1 MFSSG
6 PVAMLL
12 ESGLG
17 LLAVEALMSAAIVT
31 VPLQS
36 GGARGNSFFI
46 LLISLEG
53 AENVKRHGISSPP
66 CGKSLEYCLASVM
79 VHVIIPPLL
88 RNTEHVTE
96 IFLGMWPT
104 IMLSLIIATA

>member
-1 MFSSG
+1 
-6 PVAMLL
+6 MLL

-17 LLAVEALMSAAIVT
+17 LLAVEALMLAAIVA
-31 VPLQS
+31 VPPQS

-46 LLISLEG
+46 LLISLEE

-66 CGKSLEYCLASVM
+66 CGKSLEYCLAPVM

-88 RNTEHVTE
+88 RNAEDATE
-96 IFLGMWPT
+96 IFLGTWPT
-104 IMLSLIIATA
+104 TTSSLIIATA

>member
-12 ESGLG
+12 EL
-17 LLAVEALMSAAIVT
+17 EALMLAAFVA
-31 VPLQS
+31 VPPQS

-46 LLISLEG
+46 LLISLE
-53 AENVKRHGISSPP
+53 AKNVKRHGISSPP
-66 CGKSLEYCLASVM
+66 CGKSLEYCLAPVM

-88 RNTEHVTE
+88 RNAEHATE
-96 IFLGMWPT
+96 IFLGTWPT
-104 IMLSLIIATA
+104 TTSSLIIATA